1 MVDHGEPL
9 LCAALEGLGVMLQP
23 LELVQD
29 SLRDGRIIELLP
41 GYKVPT
47 RPLHILYAPTRRL
60 TPKLRS
66 SIDFSIAN
74 FGLPSGPFVG
84 RA

>member
-23 LELVQD
+23 LELVED
-29 SLRDGRIIELLP
+29 SLRDGRLIELLP
-41 GYKVPT
+41 GYTVPS

-60 TPKLRS
+60 TPQLRS
-66 SIDFSIAN
+66 FIDFAVAS
-74 FGLPSGPFVG
+74 FGLPCGPSVG